1 MKSIYFDMDGTI
13 VDFYGVENW
22 LNSLKRSQTKPYR
35 EARPLVSMHK
45 LGNEIRRLQNLG
57 YTIGIISW
65 LSKNGNQEYNER
77 VTEAKKKWLARH
89 LGSVHF
95 DEIHIIKYGT
105 PKSLFGKGILFDDE
119 IQNRKEWFRAN
130 EGNLAFNVNNIIQ
143 VLEAIIV

>member
-22 LNSLKRSQTKPYR
+22 LSSLERSQTKPYR
-35 EARPLVSMHK
+35 EARPLVNMRK

-57 YTIGIISW
+57 YTVGIISW
-65 LSKNGNQEYNER
+65 LAKNGSQEYNKR
-77 VTEAKKKWLARH
+77 IIKAKKKWLIRH

>member
-22 LNSLKRSQTKPYR
+22 LSSLERSQTKPYR
-35 EARPLVSMHK
+35 EARPLVSMRK

-57 YTIGIISW
+57 YTVGIISW
-65 LSKNGNQEYNER
+65 LAKNGSQEYNER
-77 VTEAKKKWLARH
+77 VTEAKKKWLIRH

>member
-22 LNSLKRSQTKPYR
+22 LGSLERSQTKPYR
-35 EARPLVSMHK
+35 EARPLVSMRK

-57 YTIGIISW
+57 YTVGIISW
-65 LSKNGNQEYNER
+65 LAKNESQEYNKR
-77 VTEAKKKWLARH
+77 IIKAKKKWLARH